1 LNGAHAVERLE
12 RLEREAGKFMAATEK
27 IARFLVD
34 TGFRDIPRG
43 AVETAKRTALDC
55 VGAALAGVTE
65 PVSQTVT
72 GYVTKL
78 GGPPQVSVFGAGVKV
93 SLADAALANGSIA
106 HALDYDD
113 CGVKIGHPSV
123 LVFPAVLS
131 LGEHLG
137 ASGQDILTA
146 YILGLEIE
154 GKLALHADFKLMQA
168 RLNHQTW
175 YGSIGAAA
183 ACAKLLKLDGEKT
196 RMALGIAANF
206 ACGLSAN
213 HGSMAGAM
221 AAGNACRNGLT
232 AALMAQNGIT
242 ANANIIEAKNG
253 FYDTL
258 VGPGHHD
265 AERMADGLGKPFYIE
280 SPGIGL
286 KKYPSCYHTHRALDG
301 VFQLLGEH
309 RLSDKDI
316 VEVDVGTSERAM
328 RVLAFT
334 EPATPY
340 QAKFSMPY
348 CIAAAV
354 VDREV
359 TLETFTDHKFQD
371 RHIVQTRKKVHL
383 SFPDVPI
390 WPGLADVGPDTE
402 FVGNPVTIRTT
413 DGRSYSARVD
423 IPRGDPALPLTD
435 DELLSKYRDCARS
448 RLGPNDMDSSVGM
461 VLGLEKVAEIGTLMA
476 TLSSPLHET

>member
-1 LNGAHAVERLE
+1 MG
-12 RLEREAGKFMAATEK
+12 ATEK
-27 IARFLVD
+27 IGRFVAEASYESLP
-34 TGFRDIPRG
+34 RD
-43 AVETAKRTALDC
+43 ALEKAKRTALDC
-55 VGAALAGVTE
+55 VGAALAGITE
-65 PVSQTVT
+65 PVSQTIS

-78 GGPPQVSVFGAGVKV
+78 GGPPQASVFGAGVKV
-93 SLADAALANGSIA
+93 SVQDAALANGSIA

-123 LVFPAVLS
+123 LVLPAVLS

-137 ASGQDILTA
+137 ASGRDILTA
-146 YILGLEIE
+146 YIVGLEVE

-183 ACAKLLKLDGEKT
+183 ACAKLLKLDVAKT

-221 AAGNACRNGLT
+221 AAGNACRNGVT
-232 AALMAQNGIT
+232 AALMAEAGVT
-242 ANANIIEAKNG
+242 ANPNIIEAKNG

-258 VGPGHHD
+258 VGPGHYD
-265 AERMADGLGKPFYIE
+265 AERMADGLGKPLYLE
-280 SPGIGL
+280 VPGIGL

-316 VEVDVGTSERAM
+316 AEVDVGTSERAM

-334 EPATPY
+334 EPVTPY

-359 TLETFTDHKFQD
+359 TLDTFTPRKFED
-371 RHIVQTRKKVHL
+371 RAIVETRKKVHL

-402 FVGNPVTIRTT
+402 FVGNPVTIRTN
-413 DGRSYSARVD
+413 DGKSYSARVD
-423 IPRGDPALPLTD
+423 IPRGDPALPLTEN
-435 DELLSKYRDCARS
+435 ELLSKFRDCARS
-448 RLGPNDMDSSVGM
+448 QLRPEDMERSVG
-461 VLGLEKVAEIGTLMA
+461 LIHGLETVADVGTLMA
-476 TLSSPLHET
+476 TLGSPVREA

>member
-1 LNGAHAVERLE
+1 MG
-12 RLEREAGKFMAATEK
+12 ATEK
-27 IARFLVD
+27 IARFIVD
-34 TGFRDIPRG
+34 TDFEKIPAN
-43 AVETAKRTALDC
+43 AVEKAKRTALDC
-55 VGAALAGVTE
+55 VGTALAGISE

-72 GYVTKL
+72 QYVTKL
-78 GGPPQVSVFGAGVKV
+78 GGPPQASLFGAAIKTSV
-93 SLADAALANGSIA
+93 ADAALANGTIA

-123 LVFPAVLS
+123 LVLPAVLS

-137 ASGQDILTA
+137 ASGRDILTA

-183 ACAKLLKLDGEKT
+183 ACAKLLRLDVEKT
-196 RMALGIAANF
+196 RMALGLAGNF

-221 AAGNACRNGLT
+221 AAGHACRNGVI
-232 AALMAQNGIT
+232 AALMAQAGIT
-242 ANANIIEAKNG
+242 ANPNIIEAKNG

-258 VGPGHHD
+258 VGPGRYEAD
-265 AERMADGLGKPFYIE
+265 KMAESLGRPFYIE

-309 RLSDKDI
+309 RLGGKEIAEIDI
-316 VEVDVGTSERAM
+316 GTSERAM
-328 RVLAFT
+328 RVLAFS

-340 QAKFSMPY
+340 QAKYSMPY

-354 VDREV
+354 VDHQV
-359 TLETFTDHKFQD
+359 NLETFTERKFQD
-371 RHIVQTRKKVHL
+371 PDIAAARKKVHL

-402 FVGNPVTIRTT
+402 FVGNPITIRTI
-413 DGRSYSARVD
+413 DGKTYSARVD

-435 DELLSKYRDCARS
+435 DELLAKFRDCARNQL
-448 RLGPNDMDSSVGM
+448 RPQELERSVELA
-461 VLGLEKVAEIGTLMA
+461 LGLERVADIKALT
-476 TLSSPLHET
+476 TVLSGRFVTP

>member
-1 LNGAHAVERLE
+1 MG
-12 RLEREAGKFMAATEK
+12 ATEK
-27 IARFLVD
+27 IARFIVN
-34 TGFRDIPRG
+34 TSYEDIPRD
-43 AVETAKRTALDC
+43 AVDKAKRTALDC
-55 VGAALAGVTE
+55 LGAALAGVTE
-65 PVSQTVT
+65 PVSQAIA

-78 GGPPQVSVFGAGVKV
+78 GGAPQASLLGADVKV
-93 SLADAALANGSIA
+93 SVADAALANGSIA

-123 LVFPAVLS
+123 LVLPAVLS

-137 ASGQDILTA
+137 VSGEEIVTA

-183 ACAKLLKLDGEKT
+183 ACAKLLRLDIAKT
-196 RMALGIAANF
+196 RMALGIAGNF

-221 AAGNACRNGLT
+221 AAGNACRNGVI
-232 AALMAQNGIT
+232 AALMAREGIT
-242 ANANIIEAKNG
+242 ANPDIIETKNG

-258 VGPGHHD
+258 VGAGRYD
-265 AERMADGLGKPFYIE
+265 AERMAAGLGNPFYIE

-309 RLSDKDI
+309 RLSDQDI
-316 VEVDVGTSERAM
+316 AEVDVGTSERAM
-328 RVLAFT
+328 RVLAFS
-334 EPATPY
+334 EPETPY
-340 QAKFSMPY
+340 QAKFSMPH

-354 VDREV
+354 VDHQV
-359 TLETFTDHKFQD
+359 TLETFTDRKFKD
-371 RHIVQTRKKVHL
+371 CNIVEARKKVHL

-413 DGRSYSARVD
+413 DGRNYNARVD

-435 DELLSKYRDCARS
+435 DELLDKYRDCGRS
-448 RLGPNDMDSSVGM
+448 QLSPDEIQRSIEL
-461 VLGLEKVAEIGTLMA
+461 VLGLERMTEIGTLMA
-476 TLSSPLHET
+476 TLRSPSREA

>member
-1 LNGAHAVERLE
+1 VG
-12 RLEREAGKFMAATEK
+12 ATEK
-27 IARFLVD
+27 IARFIVD
-34 TGFRDIPRG
+34 TNYEDLPRD
-43 AVETAKRTALDC
+43 AVEKAKRTALDC
-55 VGAALAGVTE
+55 VGTALAGIGE
-65 PVSQTVT
+65 PVSQTIT
-72 GYVTKL
+72 AYVTKL
-78 GGPPQVSVFGAGVKV
+78 GGPSQASVFGTGRKV
-93 SLADAALANGSIA
+93 SVQDAALSNGVIA

-137 ASGQDILTA
+137 ASGRDILTA
-146 YILGLEIE
+146 YILGLEVE

-183 ACAKLLKLDGEKT
+183 ACAKLLRLDATKT
-196 RMALGIAANF
+196 RMALGIGANF

-221 AAGNACRNGLT
+221 AAGNACSNGVT
-232 AALMAQNGIT
+232 AALMAQAGVM
-242 ANANIIEAKNG
+242 ANPDIIETKNG

-258 VGPGHHD
+258 VGKGHYD
-265 AERMADGLGKPFYIE
+265 AERMADNLGKPFYIE

-301 VFQLLGEH
+301 LFQLLEEH
-309 RLSDKDI
+309 RFNDKDVAG
-316 VEVDVGTSERAM
+316 VEVGTSERAM
-328 RVLAFT
+328 RVLAFS

-340 QAKFSMPY
+340 QAKFSMPH

-354 VDREV
+354 VDRQV
-359 TLETFTDHKFQD
+359 TLDTFTAHKLED
-371 RHIVQTRKKVHL
+371 RAIVEARKKVHL
-383 SFPDVPI
+383 SFPDLPI

-402 FVGNPVTIRTT
+402 FVGNPVTIRTSN
-413 DGRSYSARVD
+413 GRSYSARVD
-423 IPRGDPALPLTD
+423 VPRGDPALPLSD
-435 DELLSKYRDCARS
+435 EELLTKYRDCGRAQLRPDDIERS
-448 RLGPNDMDSSVGM
+448 ISLA
-461 VLGLEKVAEIGTLMA
+461 LGLETLTDIGTLIA
-476 TLSSPLHET
+476 ILRSPSREP

>member
-1 LNGAHAVERLE
+1 MG
-12 RLEREAGKFMAATEK
+12 ATEK
-27 IARFLVD
+27 IARFIVD
-34 TGFRDIPRG
+34 TGYEDIPRD
-43 AVETAKRTALDC
+43 AVEKAKRTALDC
-55 VGAALAGVTE
+55 LGSALAGVVE
-65 PVSQTVT
+65 PVSQTIT

-78 GGPPQVSVFGAGVKV
+78 GGPPQASVFGAGLKV
-93 SLADAALANGSIA
+93 SVPDAAMANGVIA

-123 LVFPAVLS
+123 LVLPAVLS

-146 YILGLEIE
+146 YIVGLEVE

-175 YGSIGAAA
+175 YGSIGTAA
-183 ACAKLLKLDGEKT
+183 ACAKLLRLDVAKT
-196 RMALGIAANF
+196 RMALGIGANF

-221 AAGNACRNGLT
+221 AAGNACRNGVT
-232 AALMAQNGIT
+232 AALMAQEGVT
-242 ANANIIEAKNG
+242 ANPNIVEAKNG

-258 VGPGHHD
+258 VGRDHYD
-265 AERMADGLGKPFYIE
+265 AERMADGLGDPFYIE

-328 RVLAFT
+328 RVLAFS
-334 EPATPY
+334 EPETPY
-340 QAKFSMPY
+340 QAKYSMPY

-354 VDREV
+354 VDHQV
-359 TLETFTDHKFQD
+359 TLDTFTAHKMED
-371 RHIVQTRKKVHL
+371 RGIVEARKKVHL

-413 DGRSYSARVD
+413 NGRSYSARVD

-435 DELLSKYRDCARS
+435 DELLSKYRDCGRS
-448 RLGPNDMDSSVGM
+448 QLRPNDIERSVNL
-461 VLGLEKVAEIGTLMA
+461 VLGLEKVTNIGTLMS
-476 TLSSPLHET
+476 TFSSPSREP

>member
-1 LNGAHAVERLE
+1 
-12 RLEREAGKFMAATEK
+12 
-27 IARFLVD
+27 
-34 TGFRDIPRG
+34 
-43 AVETAKRTALDC
+43 
-55 VGAALAGVTE
+55 
-65 PVSQTVT
+65 
-72 GYVTKL
+72 
-78 GGPPQVSVFGAGVKV
+78 
-93 SLADAALANGSIA
+93 LANGAVA

-123 LVFPAVLS
+123 LVLPAVLS

-137 ASGQDILTA
+137 ASGRDILTA

-183 ACAKLLKLDGEKT
+183 ACAKLLRLDVDKT
-196 RMALGIAANF
+196 RMALGIGANF
-206 ACGLSAN
+206 ASGLSAN

-221 AAGNACRNGLT
+221 AAGNACRNGVT
-232 AALMAQNGIT
+232 AALMAQEGIT
-242 ANANIIEAKNG
+242 ANLNIIETKNG

-258 VGPGHHD
+258 VGAGHYD
-265 AERMADGLGKPFYIE
+265 ADRMAAGLGKPFYIE

-309 RLSDKDI
+309 RISDKDI
-316 VEVDVGTSERAM
+316 AEVDVGTSERAM
-328 RVLAFT
+328 RVLAFS

-340 QAKFSMPY
+340 QAKFSMPH

-354 VDREV
+354 VDQQV
-359 TLETFTDHKFQD
+359 TLETFTDHKFED
-371 RHIVQTRKKVHL
+371 RNIVEARKKVHL

-413 DGRSYSARVD
+413 DGRNYSARVD

-435 DELLSKYRDCARS
+435 DELLAKYRDCARS
-448 RLGPNDMDSSVGM
+448 QLRPDDIERSVGL
-461 VLGLEKVAEIGTLMA
+461 VLELEKMADIGTLMA
-476 TLSSPLHET
+476 TLGSHGATLKI

>member
-1 LNGAHAVERLE
+1 MG
-12 RLEREAGKFMAATEK
+12 ATEK
-27 IARFLVD
+27 IARFIVD
-34 TGFRDIPRG
+34 TGYEDIPHD
-43 AVETAKRTALDC
+43 AVEKAKRTALDC
-55 VGAALAGVTE
+55 LGAALAGVVE
-65 PVSQTVT
+65 PVSQAITA
-72 GYVTKL
+72 YITKL
-78 GGPPQVSVFGAGVKV
+78 GGPSQASVFGAGLKV
-93 SLADAALANGSIA
+93 SVPDAALANGAVA

-123 LVFPAVLS
+123 LVLPAVLS
-131 LGEHLG
+131 LGEHLS

-146 YILGLEIE
+146 YIVGLEVE

-183 ACAKLLKLDGEKT
+183 ACAKLLRLDIAKT
-196 RMALGIAANF
+196 RMALGIAGNF

-213 HGSMAGAM
+213 HGSMPGAM
-221 AAGNACRNGLT
+221 AAGNACRNGVT
-232 AALMAQNGIT
+232 AALMAQEGFT
-242 ANANIIEAKNG
+242 ANANIIETKNG

-258 VGPGHHD
+258 VGADHYD
-265 AERMADGLGKPFYIE
+265 ADRMADGLGNPFYIE

-309 RLSDKDI
+309 RLGDKDI
-316 VEVDVGTSERAM
+316 AEVDVGTSERAM
-328 RVLAFT
+328 RVLAFSD
-334 EPATPY
+334 PATPY
-340 QAKFSMPY
+340 QAKYSMPY

-354 VDREV
+354 VDRQV
-359 TLETFTDHKFQD
+359 TLDTFTPRKFED
-371 RHIVQTRKKVHL
+371 RNIVEARKKIHL
-383 SFPDVPI
+383 SFPDIPI

-413 DGRSYSARVD
+413 DGRSYNARVD

-435 DELLSKYRDCARS
+435 DELLAKYRDCGRS
-448 RLGPNDMDSSVGM
+448 QLSPDDTERSVGLI
-461 VLGLEKVAEIGTLMA
+461 LGLERVADIGTLMA
-476 TLSSPLHET
+476 ISGRPCARLKI

>member
-1 LNGAHAVERLE
+1 
-12 RLEREAGKFMAATEK
+12 MSATEK
-27 IARFLVD
+27 LARFIVD
-34 TGFRDIPRG
+34 TGYENIPHN
-43 AVETAKRTALDC
+43 AVEKAKRTALDC
-55 VGAALAGVTE
+55 LGAALAGVAE
-65 PVSQTVT
+65 PVSQAIT
-72 GYVTKL
+72 GYVKKL
-78 GGPPQVSVFGAGVKV
+78 GGPAQASVFGAGLKV
-93 SLADAALANGSIA
+93 SVPDAALANGCVS

-123 LVFPAVLS
+123 LVLPAVLS

-137 ASGQDILTA
+137 ASGKDILTA
-146 YILGLEIE
+146 YILGLEVE

-183 ACAKLLKLDGEKT
+183 ACAKLLRFDVAKT
-196 RMALGIAANF
+196 RMALGIAANY

-221 AAGNACRNGLT
+221 AAGNACRNGVV
-232 AALMAQNGIT
+232 AALLAQEGFT
-242 ANANIIEAKNG
+242 ANPDIIEAKNG

-258 VGPGHHD
+258 VGAGHYD
-265 AERMADGLGKPFYIE
+265 AERMANGLGNPFYIE

-316 VEVDVGTSERAM
+316 AQVDVGTSERAM
-328 RVLAFT
+328 RVLAFS
-334 EPATPY
+334 EPETPY
-340 QAKFSMPY
+340 QAKYSMPY

-354 VDREV
+354 VDHQV
-359 TLETFTDHKFQD
+359 TLETFTDHKFED
-371 RHIVQTRKKVHL
+371 RGIVEAKKKVHL

-413 DGRSYSARVD
+413 DGRSYNARVD

-448 RLGPNDMDSSVGM
+448 QLRPEDIERSVGL
-461 VLGLEKVAEIGTLMA
+461 VLGLERMADIGTLMA
-476 TLSSPLHET
+476 TLSSPLRRA

>member
-1 LNGAHAVERLE
+1 MG
-12 RLEREAGKFMAATEK
+12 ATEK
-27 IARFLVD
+27 IVGFIVD
-34 TGFRDIPRG
+34 TKYEHIPRD
-43 AVETAKRTALDC
+43 AVEKAKRTALDC
-55 VGAALAGVTE
+55 LGAALAGVSE
-65 PVSQTVT
+65 PVSQTIT
-72 GYVTKL
+72 GYATKL
-78 GGPPQVSVFGAGVKV
+78 GGPPQASVFGAGLKV
-93 SLADAALANGSIA
+93 SVQDAAMANGSIA

-123 LVFPAVLS
+123 LVLPAVLS

-137 ASGQDILTA
+137 ASGKDILIA

-154 GKLALHADFKLMQA
+154 GKLAFHADFKLMQA
-168 RLNHQTW
+168 RLNHQTG

-183 ACAKLLKLDGEKT
+183 ACAKLLKLDIAKT

-221 AAGNACRNGLT
+221 AAGNACRNGVV
-232 AALMAQNGIT
+232 AALMAQEGIT
-242 ANANIIEAKNG
+242 ANPNIIEAKNG
-253 FYDTL
+253 FYHTL
-258 VGPGHHD
+258 VGAGHYD
-265 AERMADGLGKPFYIE
+265 AERMAESLGKPFYIE

-309 RLSDKDI
+309 RLNYKD
-316 VEVDVGTSERAM
+316 VAEVDVGTSERAM
-328 RVLAFT
+328 RVLAFS

-340 QAKFSMPY
+340 QAKFTMQH

-359 TLETFTDHKFQD
+359 TLATFTDQKLVD
-371 RHIVQTRKKVHL
+371 RGIVETRKKIHL

-390 WPGLADVGPDTE
+390 WPGLA
-402 FVGNPVTIRTT
+402 
-413 DGRSYSARVD
+413 GRRPGYRV
-423 IPRGDPALPLTD
+423 RRQSGDD
-435 DELLSKYRDCARS
+435 
-448 RLGPNDMDSSVGM
+448 PNDRRPKLQRTRGHPARRPCSAADRRRAAG
-461 VLGLEKVAEIGTLMA
+461 KV
-476 TLSSPLHET
+476 S

>member
-1 LNGAHAVERLE
+1 MTAKSV
-12 RLEREAGKFMAATEK
+12 TEK
-27 IARFLVD
+27 IALFIAN
-34 TGFRDIPRG
+34 TNFEDISRG
-43 AVETAKRTALDC
+43 AVEKAKRTALDC
-55 VGAALAGVTE
+55 VGAGLAGVAE
-65 PVSQTVT
+65 PVSRTVT

-78 GGPPQVSVFGAGVKV
+78 GGSPQASLFGAGLKV
-93 SLADAALANGSIA
+93 SVQDAALANGAIA

-123 LVFPAVLS
+123 LVLPAVLS

-137 ASGQDILTA
+137 ASGRDILTA
-146 YILGLEIE
+146 YIIGLEVE

-175 YGSIGAAA
+175 YGSVGAAA
-183 ACAKLLKLDGEKT
+183 ACAKLLRLDVAKT

-221 AAGNACRNGLT
+221 AAGNACRNGVN
-232 AALMAQNGIT
+232 AALMAQEGIT
-242 ANANIIEAKNG
+242 ANLNIIEAKNG

-258 VGPGHHD
+258 VGPGHYD
-265 AERMADGLGKPFYIE
+265 AERMAEGLGKPFYIE

-316 VEVDVGTSERAM
+316 AEVDVGTSERAM

-348 CIAAAV
+348 CIAAAL
-354 VDREV
+354 VDHEV
-359 TLETFTDHKFQD
+359 TLDTFTSHKFED
-371 RHIVQTRKKVHL
+371 RDIIEARKKVHL
-383 SFPDVPI
+383 SFPNVPI

-402 FVGNPVTIRTT
+402 FVGNPVTIRTN

-435 DELLSKYRDCARS
+435 DELLEKYRDCGRS
-448 RLGPNDMDSSVGM
+448 QLSKDDIERSVGL
-461 VLGLEKVAEIGTLMA
+461 VLGLEKAPDIAMLMTTLRS
-476 TLSSPLHET
+476 TVREG

>member
-1 LNGAHAVERLE
+1 MG
-12 RLEREAGKFMAATEK
+12 ATEK
-27 IARFLVD
+27 IAGFVVD
-34 TGFRDIPRG
+34 TGYEDIPRD
-43 AVETAKRTALDC
+43 AVEKAKRTALDC
-55 VGAALAGVTE
+55 LGAALAGAVE
-65 PVSQTVT
+65 PVSQAIT

-78 GGPPQVSVFGAGVKV
+78 GGPSQASVFGAGLKV
-93 SLADAALANGSIA
+93 SVQDAAMANGVIA

-123 LVFPAVLS
+123 LVLPAVLS

-137 ASGQDILTA
+137 ASGQDILTP
-146 YILGLEIE
+146 YILGLEVE
-154 GKLALHADFKLMQA
+154 GKLALHADFKLMHA

-183 ACAKLLKLDGEKT
+183 ACAKLLRLNVAKT
-196 RMALGIAANF
+196 RMALGIGANF

-221 AAGNACRNGLT
+221 AAGNACRNGVT
-232 AALMAQNGIT
+232 AALMAQEGVT
-242 ANANIIEAKNG
+242 ANPNIIEAKNG

-258 VGPGHHD
+258 VGAGHYD
-265 AERMADGLGKPFYIE
+265 AERMADGLGDPFYIE

-309 RLSDKDI
+309 RLTDKNI
-316 VEVDVGTSERAM
+316 AEVDVGTSERAM
-328 RVLAFT
+328 RVLAFS
-334 EPATPY
+334 EPETPY
-340 QAKFSMPY
+340 QAKYSMPY
-348 CIAAAV
+348 CVAAAV
-354 VDREV
+354 VDHRV
-359 TLETFTDHKFQD
+359 TLDTFTSDKMEN
-371 RHIVQTRKKVHL
+371 RGIVEARKKVHL

-413 DGRSYSARVD
+413 DGRSYRARVD

-435 DELLSKYRDCARS
+435 DELLAKYRDCGRS
-448 RLGPNDMDSSVGM
+448 QLRPNDIERSVNL
-461 VLGLEKVAEIGTLMA
+461 VLGLETVADIGTLMS
-476 TLSSPLHET
+476 TFSSPSREP

>member
-1 LNGAHAVERLE
+1 MMGAT
-12 RLEREAGKFMAATEK
+12 MK
-27 IARFLVD
+27 IARFVVD
-34 TGFRDIPRG
+34 TGYADIPRD
-43 AVETAKRTALDC
+43 AVEKAKRTALDC
-55 VGAALAGVTE
+55 LGAALAGVGE
-65 PVSQTVT
+65 PVSQTIT

-78 GGPPQVSVFGAGVKV
+78 GGPPQASVFGAGVKV
-93 SLADAALANGSIA
+93 SVPDAALADGAIA

-113 CGVKIGHPSV
+113 CGAKIGHPSV
-123 LVFPAVLS
+123 LVLPAVLS
-131 LGEHLG
+131 LGEHVG
-137 ASGQDILTA
+137 ASGQDILVA
-146 YILGLEIE
+146 YILGLEVE

-168 RLNHQTW
+168 RLSHQTW

-183 ACAKLLKLDGEKT
+183 ACAKLLKLDLAKI

-221 AAGNACRNGLT
+221 AAGNAGRNGVV
-232 AALMAQNGIT
+232 AALMAQEGFT
-242 ANANIIEAKNG
+242 ANPNIIEAKNG

-258 VGPGHHD
+258 VGRDHYD
-265 AERMADGLGKPFYIE
+265 AERMAESLGNPFYIL

-316 VEVDVGTSERAM
+316 AEVDVGTSERAM
-328 RVLAFT
+328 RVLAFS

-340 QAKFSMPY
+340 QAKFSMPH

-354 VDREV
+354 VDRQV
-359 TLETFTDHKFQD
+359 TLDTFTAHKMED
-371 RHIVQTRKKVHL
+371 RGISEARKKIHL

-435 DELLSKYRDCARS
+435 NELLVKYRECGRS
-448 RLGPNDMDSSVGM
+448 QLRSDDIERSVDL
-461 VLGLEKVAEIGTLMA
+461 VLGLEKVADIGTLMDILGLPGCKA
-476 TLSSPLHET
+476 

>member
-1 LNGAHAVERLE
+1 VG
-12 RLEREAGKFMAATEK
+12 ATEK
-27 IARFLVD
+27 VAEFIVD
-34 TGFRDIPRG
+34 TNYEDIPRN
-43 AVETAKRTALDC
+43 AVEKAKRTALDC
-55 VGAALAGVTE
+55 LGAALAGVTE
-65 PVSQTVT
+65 PVSQTIT
-72 GYVTKL
+72 SYVTKL
-78 GGPPQVSVFGAGVKV
+78 GGPPQASVFGAGLKV
-93 SLADAALANGSIA
+93 SVQDAALANGVVA
-106 HALDYDD
+106 HSLDYDD

-123 LVFPAVLS
+123 LVLPAVLS

-146 YILGLEIE
+146 YMVGLEVE

-183 ACAKLLKLDGEKT
+183 ACAKLLRLDVART

-221 AAGNACRNGLT
+221 AAGNACRNGVT
-232 AALMAQNGIT
+232 ATLMAQEGVTSNP
-242 ANANIIEAKNG
+242 NIIEAKNG

-258 VGPGHHD
+258 VGAGHYD
-265 AERMADGLGKPFYIE
+265 AGRMAEGLGKPFYIE

-309 RLSDKDI
+309 RLSDTDI
-316 VEVDVGTSERAM
+316 AQVDVGTSERAM
-328 RVLAFT
+328 RVLAFS
-334 EPATPY
+334 EPETPY
-340 QAKFSMPY
+340 EAKYSMPY

-354 VDREV
+354 VDRQV
-359 TLETFTDHKFQD
+359 TLDTFTAQKMEH
-371 RHIVQTRKKVHL
+371 RGIVETRKKVHL
-383 SFPDVPI
+383 SFPDIPI

-413 DGRSYSARVD
+413 DGRSYNARVD
-423 IPRGDPALPLTD
+423 IPHGDPALPLTD
-435 DELLSKYRDCARS
+435 DEILAKYRDCARNQLRPDDLERS
-448 RLGPNDMDSSVGM
+448 AGL
-461 VLGLEKVAEIGTLMA
+461 VLGLETVANIGTLM
-476 TLSSPLHET
+476 TILTSPLREA

>member
-1 LNGAHAVERLE
+1 MG
-12 RLEREAGKFMAATEK
+12 ATEK
-27 IARFLVD
+27 IARFIAD
-34 TGFRDIPRG
+34 TGYENIPRD
-43 AVETAKRTALDC
+43 AVEKAKRTALDC
-55 VGAALAGVTE
+55 LAAALAGVVE
-65 PVSQTVT
+65 PVSQTIT
-72 GYVTKL
+72 AYVTKL
-78 GGPPQVSVFGAGVKV
+78 GGPPQASVIGAGLRVSVP
-93 SLADAALANGSIA
+93 DAALANGSIA

-123 LVFPAVLS
+123 LVLPAVLS

-137 ASGQDILTA
+137 ASGQDTLAA
-146 YILGLEIE
+146 YILGLEVE

-183 ACAKLLKLDGEKT
+183 ACAKLLRLDVAKT

-206 ACGLSAN
+206 ACGLAAN
-213 HGSMAGAM
+213 HGSMAAAAG
-221 AAGNACRNGLT
+221 AGNACRNGVV
-232 AALMAQNGIT
+232 AALMAQEGFT
-242 ANANIIEAKNG
+242 ANLNIIEAKNG

-258 VGPGHHD
+258 VGPGHYD
-265 AERMADGLGKPFYIE
+265 AERMAESLNDPFYIQ

-301 VFQLLGEH
+301 VFQLMEEH

-316 VEVDVGTSERAM
+316 AEVEVGTSERAM
-328 RVLAFT
+328 RVLAFS

-340 QAKFSMPY
+340 QAKYSMPH
-348 CIAAAV
+348 CIAAAL
-354 VDREV
+354 VDHQV
-359 TLETFTDHKFQD
+359 TRDTFTSHKMED
-371 RHIVQTRKKVHL
+371 RGIVEARKKVHL

-435 DELLSKYRDCARS
+435 DELLAKYRECGRS
-448 RLGPNDMDSSVGM
+448 QLRPDDIERSVGL
-461 VLGLEKVAEIGTLMA
+461 VLGLERVADIGTLMA
-476 TLSSPLHET
+476 ILRSPSLRKA

>member
-1 LNGAHAVERLE
+1 
-12 RLEREAGKFMAATEK
+12 MAATEK
-27 IARFLVD
+27 IARFIAETDYEKL
-34 TGFRDIPRG
+34 PRE
-43 AVETAKRTALDC
+43 AVEKAKRTALDC
-55 VGAALAGVTE
+55 VGAALAGVGE
-65 PVSQTVT
+65 PVSQAVT

-78 GGPPQVSVFGAGVKV
+78 GGPAQASVFGAGLKV
-93 SLADAALANGSIA
+93 SVQDAALANGCVS

-123 LVFPAVLS
+123 LVLPAVLS

-137 ASGQDILTA
+137 ASGKDILTA
-146 YILGLEIE
+146 YILGLEVE

-183 ACAKLLKLDGEKT
+183 ACAKLLNLDVAKT
-196 RMALGIAANF
+196 KMALGIAANF

-221 AAGNACRNGLT
+221 AAGNACRNGVV
-232 AALMAQNGIT
+232 AVLMAEEGIT
-242 ANANIIEAKNG
+242 ANPNIIEAKNG

-258 VGPGHHD
+258 VGADHYN
-265 AERMADGLGKPFYIE
+265 AEHMAEGLGEPFYIE

-309 RLSDKDI
+309 RLNHENI
-316 VEVDVGTSERAM
+316 AEVDVGTSERAM
-328 RVLAFT
+328 RVLAFS
-334 EPATPY
+334 EPSTPY
-340 QAKFSMPY
+340 QAKYSMPY

-354 VDREV
+354 VDHKV
-359 TLETFTDHKFQD
+359 TLDTFTPLKFED
-371 RHIVQTRKKVHL
+371 RNIVETRKKVHL

-402 FVGNPVTIRTT
+402 FVGNPVTIKMT

-435 DELLSKYRDCARS
+435 DELVAKYRDCGRS
-448 RLGPNDMDSSVGM
+448 QLRPDDLEHSVDV
-461 VLGLEKVAEIGTLMA
+461 VLGLEKVTDIGALMA
-476 TLSSPLHET
+476 ALGRPSRQS

>member
-1 LNGAHAVERLE
+1 MG
-12 RLEREAGKFMAATEK
+12 ATEK
-27 IARFLVD
+27 IAGFIVD
-34 TGFRDIPRG
+34 TGYEDIPRD
-43 AVETAKRTALDC
+43 AVEKAKRTALDC
-55 VGAALAGVTE
+55 LGAALAGVVE
-65 PVSQTVT
+65 PVSQAIT

-78 GGPPQVSVFGAGVKV
+78 GGPSQASVFGAGLKV
-93 SLADAALANGSIA
+93 SVQDAALADGVIA

-123 LVFPAVLS
+123 LVLPAVLS

-146 YILGLEIE
+146 YIVGLEVE

-183 ACAKLLKLDGEKT
+183 ACAKLLRLDVAKT
-196 RMALGIAANF
+196 RMALGIGANF

-221 AAGNACRNGLT
+221 AAGNACRNGVT
-232 AALMAQNGIT
+232 AALMAQEGVT
-242 ANANIIEAKNG
+242 ANPNIIEAKNG

-258 VGPGHHD
+258 VGRDHYD
-265 AERMADGLGKPFYIE
+265 AERMADGLGDPFYIE

-328 RVLAFT
+328 RVLAFS
-334 EPATPY
+334 EPETPY
-340 QAKFSMPY
+340 QAKYSMPY

-354 VDREV
+354 VDHQV
-359 TLETFTDHKFQD
+359 TLDTFTAHKMED
-371 RHIVQTRKKVHL
+371 RGIVEAREKVHL

-413 DGRSYSARVD
+413 NGRSYSARVD

-435 DELLSKYRDCARS
+435 DELLSKYRDCGRS
-448 RLGPNDMDSSVGM
+448 QLRPNDIERSVNL
-461 VLGLEKVAEIGTLMA
+461 VLGLEKVTNIGTLMS
-476 TLSSPLHET
+476 TFSSPSREP

>member
-1 LNGAHAVERLE
+1 MG
-12 RLEREAGKFMAATEK
+12 ATEK
-27 IARFLVD
+27 IARFIFD
-34 TGFRDIPRG
+34 TNYEDISRDV
-43 AVETAKRTALDC
+43 VEKAKRTALDC
-55 VGAALAGVTE
+55 MGAALAGVVE
-65 PVSQTVT
+65 PVSQTIT
-72 GYVTKL
+72 AYVTKL
-78 GGPPQVSVFGAGVKV
+78 GGQPQTSVFGAGLKV
-93 SLADAALANGSIA
+93 SVQEAALANGAIA

-123 LVFPAVLS
+123 LVLPAVLS
-131 LGEHLG
+131 LGEHVG
-137 ASGQDILTA
+137 ASGRDILTA
-146 YILGLEIE
+146 YIVGLEVE

-183 ACAKLLKLDGEKT
+183 ACAKLLKLDVAKT

-221 AAGNACRNGLT
+221 AAGNACRNGVV
-232 AALMAQNGIT
+232 AALMAQEGIT
-242 ANANIIEAKNG
+242 ANSNIIEAKNG

-258 VGPGHHD
+258 VGAGHYD
-265 AERMADGLGKPFYIE
+265 AERMAESLGNPFYLE

-316 VEVDVGTSERAM
+316 AAVDIGTSERAM
-328 RVLAFT
+328 RVLSFS

-340 QAKFSMPY
+340 QAKYSMPY

-354 VDREV
+354 VDHKV
-359 TLETFTDHKFQD
+359 TLETFTDHKFED
-371 RHIVQTRKKVHL
+371 RNIVETRKKIHL

-402 FVGNPVTIRTT
+402 FVGNPVTIKMT

-423 IPRGDPALPLTD
+423 IPRGDPAQPLTD
-435 DELLSKYRDCARS
+435 DELLAKYRECGRNQLRPDDIER
-448 RLGPNDMDSSVGM
+448 SVGL
-461 VLGLEKVAEIGTLMA
+461 VLGLESVADIGTLMA
-476 TLSSPLHET
+476 TLRSPLSEA

>member
-1 LNGAHAVERLE
+1 
-12 RLEREAGKFMAATEK
+12 MTATEK
-27 IARFLVD
+27 IARFIVE
-34 TGFRDIPRG
+34 TGYEDIPRDG
-43 AVETAKRTALDC
+43 VEKAKRTALDC
-55 VGAALAGVTE
+55 LGAALAGVGE
-65 PVSQTVT
+65 PVSQTIT
-72 GYVTKL
+72 GYVMKL
-78 GGPPQVSVFGAGVKV
+78 GGPPQSSVFGAGIKV
-93 SLADAALANGSIA
+93 SAPDATLANGVIA

-123 LVFPAVLS
+123 LVLPAVLS

-137 ASGQDILTA
+137 ASGRDILTA
-146 YILGLEIE
+146 YILGLEVE

-175 YGSIGAAA
+175 YGSVGAAA
-183 ACAKLLKLDGEKT
+183 ACAKLLRLDIAKT
-196 RMALGIAANF
+196 RMALGIGANF

-221 AAGNACRNGLT
+221 AAGNACRNGVT
-232 AALMAQNGIT
+232 AALMAQEGVT
-242 ANANIIEAKNG
+242 ANPNIIEAKNG

-258 VGPGHHD
+258 VGRDHYD
-265 AERMADGLGKPFYIE
+265 AERMAEGLGNPFYIE

-301 VFQLLGEH
+301 VLQLIGEH

-328 RVLAFT
+328 RVLAFS
-334 EPATPY
+334 EPETPY
-340 QAKFSMPY
+340 QAKYSMPY

-354 VDREV
+354 VDQQV
-359 TLETFTDHKFQD
+359 TLDTFTADKMVD
-371 RHIVQTRKKVHL
+371 PDIIKARKKVHL
-383 SFPDVPI
+383 SFPGIPI

-413 DGRSYSARVD
+413 DGRSYNARVD

-435 DELLSKYRDCARS
+435 DELLAKYRDCGHSQLRPDEIQHS
-448 RLGPNDMDSSVGM
+448 LDL
-461 VLGLEKVAEIGTLMA
+461 VLGLERVADIGKLIA
-476 TLSSPLHET
+476 TLRSPSHEA